1 MPRLERALVLTLAC
15 VAACQTLVHAQSSI
29 PSANHDAQRV
39 GTCPPV
45 RSSHDS
51 RPSERQVSIAGVL
64 GASGSLQ
71 MPAAEQDQIFA
82 SVTQKSYAGSFD
94 EVKEEVEERLR
105 NEWMNRGY
113 FKVQV
118 SSDGNVLTVSP
129 DRERIVLTVH
139 IEEGRQ
145 YRLGQITFK
154 NNRAITSADA
164 LRNLFPIK
172 DGEIFD
178 REAISKGLNNLGKA
192 YGQLGYINFTSIPN
206 TTINEDAQTISL
218 DFDVD
223 EGKQFV
229 IRSIDIEGAE
239 TQVLKD
245 LALRPGQV
253 YNQRLVAQFLQK
265 HFPGVDVDNPGF
277 QHRSLDERS
286 GTVALTFDFRQCS
299 IK

>member
-1 MPRLERALVLTLAC
+1 MP
-15 VAACQTLVHAQSSI
+15 
-29 PSANHDAQRV
+29 
-39 GTCPPV
+39 
-45 RSSHDS
+45 
-51 RPSERQVSIAGVL
+51 VS
-64 GASGSLQ
+64 
-71 MPAAEQDQIFA
+71 EQDEILA
-82 SVTQKSYAGSFD
+82 SVTQKSYTGSFA

-105 NEWMNRGY
+105 NEWQNRGY
-113 FKVQV
+113 FKVKV

-139 IEEGRQ
+139 IEEGPQ

-206 TTINEDAQTISL
+206 TTINKGARTISL
-218 DFDVD
+218 DIDVD

-239 TQVLKD
+239 TQVLRD
-245 LALRPGQV
+245 LALVSCLSWKWRTRSSV
-253 YNQRLVAQFLQK
+253 KIAERTYEKRAQ
-265 HFPGVDVDNPGF
+265 
-277 QHRSLDERS
+277 
-286 GTVALTFDFRQCS
+286 ALHS
-299 IK
+299 